1 MTEFIKNLIG
11 NNVIATILMSVVPML
26 ELKGGIVFARGVG
39 LGFFESLGLA
49 FLGSVIVAIPIF
61 FLLKPVLNLLKKVS
75 WINKFACKVE
85 NYFQEKA
92 DQTMQ
97 KRLEDHKKPRKES
110 FFKKLG
116 VFIFIAIPLPLTG
129 VWAGTA
135 IAVFLNLKFK
145 EAIGPICLGNLV
157 AGLLISILAEVCLA
171 FGSIQ
176 TLDYILY
183 GLLGLAIILTV
194 FVIIKLSKSKLKEE

>member
-11 NNVIATILMSVVPML
+11 NNVIATILMSVVPMI

-85 NYFQEKA
+85 NYFQEKV
-92 DQTMQ
+92 
-97 KRLEDHKKPRKES
+97 KEKS
-110 FFKKLG
+110 CMILLNDFF
-116 VFIFIAIPLPLTG
+116 
-129 VWAGTA
+129 
-135 IAVFLNLKFK
+135 
-145 EAIGPICLGNLV
+145 
-157 AGLLISILAEVCLA
+157 
-171 FGSIQ
+171 
-176 TLDYILY
+176 
-183 GLLGLAIILTV
+183 
-194 FVIIKLSKSKLKEE
+194 SKMSP